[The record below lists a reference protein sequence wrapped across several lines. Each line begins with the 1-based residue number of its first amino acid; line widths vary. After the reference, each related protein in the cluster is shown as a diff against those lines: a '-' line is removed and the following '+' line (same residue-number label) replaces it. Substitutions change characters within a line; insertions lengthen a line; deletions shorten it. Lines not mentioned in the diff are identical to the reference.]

1 PRPRRRRERA
11 GQGPPRGVD
20 RRGGAG
26 RVRERAAPRRQP
38 AARRAAEA
46 EAPDVPPLRLR
57 RPGHPAVP
65 RPRRGHGR
73 AHRPGGDRRP
83 REPFRV
89 AGQGPLR
96 REQGSVLNALAFTMG
111 ALLLAALRSV
121 AAPAGPTEGL
131 VRRCLDLPG
140 EEGVTACQHALS
152 VALPAGQSAALRR
165 ILAVKLA
172 DLERWED
179 VVDAYREGV
188 RARPAPA
195 A

>member
-1 PRPRRRRERA
+1 
-11 GQGPPRGVD
+11 
-20 RRGGAG
+20 
-26 RVRERAAPRRQP
+26 
-38 AARRAAEA
+38 
-46 EAPDVPPLRLR
+46 
-57 RPGHPAVP
+57 
-65 RPRRGHGR
+65 
-73 AHRPGGDRRP
+73 
-83 REPFRV
+83 
-89 AGQGPLR
+89 
-96 REQGSVLNALAFTMG
+96 MG

-188 RARPAPA
+188 RARPGDAETHWRLGHALLHLVGRPAEAVGPLQEAIRLRPDLVAAHGELGTALALLGRTSEAVAAFEEAVRLDPAWLESRPA
-195 A
+195 AQATLEAARRGERWP